1 MNIYIYI
8 VHCFF
13 IKFILDNLMGVYLIH
28 WNTAIH
34 DFNL

>member
-1 MNIYIYI
+1 MNIYI
-8 VHCFF
+8 HSSLFF

-28 WNTAIH
+28 WNTAIY